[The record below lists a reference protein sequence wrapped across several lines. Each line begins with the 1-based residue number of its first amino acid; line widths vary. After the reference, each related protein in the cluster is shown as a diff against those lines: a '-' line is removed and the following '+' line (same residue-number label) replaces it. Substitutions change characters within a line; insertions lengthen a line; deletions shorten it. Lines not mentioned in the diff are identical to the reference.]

1 MDRSDQNLINLLIP
15 FIRPLFYFI
24 RRNTPLHNYAFEMFI
39 LSTTYIIE
47 YYGVEI
53 VGAAREIGTQIYAF
67 LSVSLSLLSI

>member
-1 MDRSDQNLINLLIP
+1 MRSKC
-15 FIRPLFYFI
+15 LFCQL
-24 RRNTPLHNYAFEMFI
+24 P
-39 LSTTYIIE
+39 TYIIE